1 MNTIREAKRK
11 LPLPDLMA
19 MLGYGQAAQR
29 QCQCPFHDDENPSF
43 SVFQKEDRWG
53 WKCHAGCGE
62 GDEID
67 FVAKVKGLSKS
78 AVSLEFLA
86 LAGNGAS
93 SDALPD
99 EADSEQPVEPQHGSF
114 DEQAWRGCVE
124 GLTGEHLEKIAA
136 QRGYSV
142 EFCAELKF
150 ARHIGFADGAV
161 AFPIHDENGVVVGM
175 HCKSKLGTG
184 QWYVAGGCST
194 FPLVIGDMDKA
205 SRVFAFE
212 SQWDAFAV
220 MEKLDGQA
228 NEMHDTAVVV
238 TRGAGNG
245 HRLAGRIPAGC
256 KLYAFKQNDATA
268 DNGNNPADKWLA
280 DVVAALPNCE
290 VASVVVP
297 LVHKDANDWTRAG
310 ASASEIVTAI
320 AQAKSVVAPQRSDS
334 GVTMTEIADDGLP
347 AGSAGNGRA
356 APRDPLKDK
365 REKIL
370 LPSDNM
376 LLSEFA
382 KKIGKVCANAD
393 LFNRGGLV
401 FSLSEHTDGL
411 KPMAPDSF
419 RTWIEERVMCYRLVG
434 EDKTTVAFR
443 TMSQA
448 DAGGVLAAQQFL
460 RQLKPLRRLNL
471 VRLPVMRPDERIEL
485 LADGYDRQSQIQTL
499 THGLA
504 YDTAM
509 SGEEAKE
516 TLEDLFGEF
525 RFTDDGRSKSVAVAA
540 MLTLFAGGLL
550 PHKSLVPCFVIIA
563 NAEGAGKTMLAKIIL
578 MPVLGICTLGTKPG
592 NEEEIR
598 KALLCSVM
606 EARPAL
612 VFDNCSG
619 HLSSSSLEGFLTSTD
634 WSDRVLGSSKTFTGE
649 KVTTAFVTGNA
660 CTVSPDIRR
669 RSLFCELFMAEDRAE
684 ERQFRRT
691 LENADLMTMRPKV
704 LAALWALVRKWDQ
717 GGRPKSSL
725 PYSTC
730 PRWAEIIGGIV
741 EHAGYV
747 SPVQPAILHTAG
759 DNQGDEMR
767 RLVAAIAGGAQFKRV
782 TFADL
787 VSIARTNGLFERL
800 LGADGTVEL
809 DRKVRTTFSRILTS
823 YKDRLI
829 GGYRFKVDGDG
840 HARRY
845 VVETLNAPPAHAQEH
860 EPHDNPY

>member
-1 MNTIREAKRK
+1 MNTIIEAKRK
-11 LPLPDLMA
+11 LPLPSLMA
-19 MLGYGQAAQR
+19 ALGFGHAAQR

-67 FVAKVKGLSKS
+67 FVAKVKGLSNS
-78 AVSLEFLA
+78 AAVREFLA

-99 EADSEQPVEPQHGSF
+99 EDGSERSVESQRATFDST
-114 DEQAWRGCVE
+114 AWHGCVE
-124 GLTGEHLEKIAA
+124 ALTSEHLENIAA
-136 QRGYSV
+136 KRGYSV
-142 EFCAELKF
+142 EFCAKLKS
-150 ARHIGFADGAV
+150 AGLIGFTNGAV
-161 AFPIHDENGVVVGM
+161 AFPIHDDNGTVVGM
-175 HCKSKLGTG
+175 HCKSNLGAG
-184 QWYVAGGCST
+184 KWYVVGGCST

-205 SRVFAFE
+205 SRAFAFE

-220 MEKLDGQA
+220 MEKLRGQA
-228 NEMHDTAVVV
+228 IEMQDTAVIV

-256 KLYAFKQNDATA
+256 RLCAFKQNDASA

-290 VASVVVP
+290 VVSVAIP

-310 ASASEIVTAI
+310 ASATEIVTAI
-320 AQAKSVVAPQRSDS
+320 AQAKSVVAHQHPDS
-334 GVTMTEIADDGLP
+334 EVSMTTIADENLA
-347 AGSAGNGRA
+347 AGSAGNRRA
-356 APRDPLKDK
+356 APCDPMKDK

-370 LPSDNM
+370 LPGDNV

-382 KKIGKVCANAD
+382 KQIGRACANTH

-401 FSLSEHTDGL
+401 FSLNEHTDSL
-411 KPMAPDSF
+411 KPMVADLF
-419 RTWIEERVMCYRLVG
+419 RTWVEEFVKCYRLVG
-434 EDKTTVAFR
+434 EGKNIPNFR
-443 TMSQA
+443 SMSQS
-448 DAGGVLAAQQFL
+448 DGGGVLAAQQFL
-460 RQLKPLRRLNL
+460 RQLKPLRRLNP
-471 VRLPVMRPDERIEL
+471 VRLPVMRPDGRIEL
-485 LADGYDRQSQIQTL
+485 LDEGYDRHSQILTL

-504 YDTAM
+504 YDTAV
-509 SGEEAKE
+509 SEEEAKE

-525 RFTDDGRSKSVAVAA
+525 RFTDMGRSKSVAIAA
-540 MLTLFAGGLL
+540 MLTLFAGSLL
-550 PHKSLVPCFVIIA
+550 PHKSLVPCFVVVA
-563 NAEGAGKTMLAKIIL
+563 NAEGAGKTMLVKIIL
-578 MPVLGICTLGTKPG
+578 VPVLGSCALGTKPG

-649 KVTTAFVTGNA
+649 KVTTVFVTGNA

-691 LENADLMTMRPKV
+691 LENADLMAMRPKV
-704 LAALWALVRKWDQ
+704 LAALWALVRKWDE

-747 SPVQPAILHTAG
+747 SPVQPAILKTAG
-759 DNQGDEMR
+759 DNEGDEMR
-767 RLVAAIAGGAQFKRV
+767 RLVAAIVGDAQFKRV

-787 VSIARTNGLFERL
+787 VTIARSNGLFERL
-800 LGADGTVEL
+800 LGADGTIEL
-809 DRKVRTTFSRILTS
+809 DRKVRTTFSRILKR
-823 YKDRLI
+823 YDERLM
-829 GGYRFKVDGDG
+829 GSYRFSAQGDG
-840 HARRY
+840 HARRF
-845 VVETLNAPPAHAQEH
+845 VVETLNAPPAQAQEH